1 MGNTEAPRLHST
13 KVQRVTVTKAKI
25 EIKKKK
31 QTKCEEHTQ
40 SMPKGHEQAN
50 EAGWHLHRCLAYG
63 GP

>member
-13 KVQRVTVTKAKI
+13 KVQRVTVTKANT

-31 QTKCEEHTQ
+31 ECEEHTQ

-50 EAGWHLHRCLAYG
+50 EAGIYIGA
-63 GP
+63 